1 MKCLEL
7 DLRDTLGKRALSVGH
22 IGLQILH
29 ETTTRITIV
38 PHSGGTTTQ
47 SNSYFRTHP
56 LGGGDMAEGQ
66 SEQSERPKENLAT
79 SSMPGGGLRLRKTQ
93 SCAPSSAPDSP
104 AWLPTQYR
112 TPFLLLP
119 PRPPPSLL
127 SPATPPPTIDQALP
141 PPPHPACLAKSTK
154 TPQSGNRVQ
163 LFKCCSAMLRYF
175 PISSLCTLTPT
186 DPVRPLQ
193 TSLSEPMNIF
203 ENNFLGS
210 ISGC

>member
-1 MKCLEL
+1 MAFKFSTRQPPESQSCRTVAEQPH
-7 DLRDTLGKRALSVGH
+7 KVIHIFGH
-22 IGLQILH
+22 
-29 ETTTRITIV
+29 
-38 PHSGGTTTQ
+38 
-47 SNSYFRTHP
+47 THW
-56 LGGGDMAEGQ
+56 GGGDMAEGQ
-66 SEQSERPKENLAT
+66 SEQSERPKETLAT

-175 PISSLCTLTPT
+175 PISSLCTLTPN
-186 DPVRPLQ
+186 RPC
-193 TSLSEPMNIF
+193 EAAPNILIRADEYF
-203 ENNFLGS
+203 RKQFFLKH
-210 ISGC
+210 